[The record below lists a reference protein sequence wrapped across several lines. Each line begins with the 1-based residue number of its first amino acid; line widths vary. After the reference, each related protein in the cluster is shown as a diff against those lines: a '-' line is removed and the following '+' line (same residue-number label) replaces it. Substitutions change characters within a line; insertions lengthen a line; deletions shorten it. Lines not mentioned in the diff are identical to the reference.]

1 MSLPKINTPE
11 NKLNIPSTDE
21 VITYR
26 AFLVKEEKLLLIAN
40 ETGDQKA
47 QFQAIKQLIKGCVTE
62 KLDIDSLPM
71 FDIEYI
77 FLNIR
82 AKSVGEIAKLKII
95 CPDDEKTQVD
105 VEVDLTKINVEMDE
119 KHNPRIQLTDT
130 IGILMQYPSMDV
142 VAENAILDTGEATK
156 QLFKLV
162 SECMYQIWEGEEVHD
177 CTDYSYKD
185 KIEFLDSLTHEQF
198 EKIQQFFETMPSLKK
213 DVEVT
218 NPNTKV
224 TSTVTLQGVQS
235 FFE

>member
-11 NKLNIPSTDE
+11 YKLNIPSTDE

>member
-1 MSLPKINTPE
+1 MSLPKISTPE
-11 NKLNIPSTDE
+11 YKLNIPSTDE